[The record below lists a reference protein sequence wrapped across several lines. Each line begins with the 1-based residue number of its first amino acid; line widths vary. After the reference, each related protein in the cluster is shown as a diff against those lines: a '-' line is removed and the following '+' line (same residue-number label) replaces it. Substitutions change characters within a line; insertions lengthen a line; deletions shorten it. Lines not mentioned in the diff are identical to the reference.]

1 MTTHAVWAFRAG
13 LLVIVTAIMAGIW
26 WLLQAL
32 GLPMSFSP
40 AGIAAW
46 FNSQGN
52 LGPLLLLL
60 LMLLAVVVGPI
71 PTLPVTAAA
80 GLAFGLLPGALLSII
95 GAMAGAMIAFT
106 LARLLGRDALRA
118 RLPSN
123 PLFGSQGS
131 QRLLFLTVLVTRL
144 VPIFSFALVSYAAG
158 VTAIS
163 VGRFALGTVIGMLPM
178 TLVFASLGRAFELNP
193 LLSITAAVVILTVMT
208 LLPWYLSRQRHSR
221 LARWLHLDDEP
232 ANKAGHK

>member
-1 MTTHAVWAFRAG
+1 MTTPAVWAFRAG
-13 LLVIVTAIMAGIW
+13 LLATVTAIMAGIW
-26 WLLQAL
+26 WLLQGL

-40 AGIAAW
+40 SGIAEW

-60 LMLLAVVVGPI
+60 LMMLAVVVGPI

-80 GLAFGLLPGALLSII
+80 GLAFGLVPGVLLSIT
-95 GAMAGAMIAFT
+95 GAMTGAMIAFS

-118 RLPSN
+118 RLPTN
-123 PLFGSQGS
+123 PLFGIQGS

-158 VTAIS
+158 VTAITA
-163 VGRFALGTVIGMLPM
+163 GRFALGTVVGMLPM
-178 TLVFASLGRAFELNP
+178 TLVFASLGRAFELHP
-193 LLSITAAVVILTVMT
+193 LLSITAAVAILTAMT
-208 LLPWYLSRQRHSR
+208 LLPWYLSRRRHSR
-221 LARWLHLDDEP
+221 LACWLHLDDEP
-232 ANKAGHK
+232 PGE

>member
-1 MTTHAVWAFRAG
+1 MKAPPSWVFKTG
-13 LLVIVTAIMAGIW
+13 LIATVAAIMAGIW

-40 AGIAAW
+40 SGIAGW
-46 FNSQGN
+46 FNSQGS

-60 LMLLAVVVGPI
+60 LMTLAVVVGPI

-80 GLAFGLLPGALLSII
+80 GLAFGLLPGALLSIV

-106 LARLLGRDALRA
+106 LARLLGREALRA

-123 PLFGSQGS
+123 PLFGHQGS
-131 QRLLFLTVLVTRL
+131 QRLLLLTVLVTRL

-158 VTAIS
+158 VTAITT
-163 VGRFALGTVIGMLPM
+163 GRFALGTMVGMLPM

-193 LLSITAAVVILTVMT
+193 LLSIMAVVAVLTVMS
-208 LLPWYLSRQRHSR
+208 LLPWYLNRRRHSR
-221 LARWLHLDDEP
+221 LAHWLHLDEP
-232 ANKAGHK
+232 EK

>member
-1 MTTHAVWAFRAG
+1 MTAPSVWAFRAG
-13 LLVIVTAIMAGIW
+13 VIATVAAIMAGIW
-26 WLLQAL
+26 WLLQGL

-40 AGIAAW
+40 SGIAEW

-60 LMLLAVVVGPI
+60 LMILAVVVGPL

-80 GLAFGLLPGALLSII
+80 GLAFGLFPGALLAIG
-95 GAMAGAMIAFT
+95 GAMTGAMIAFT
-106 LARLLGRDALRA
+106 LARLLGRNALRA
-118 RLPSN
+118 RLPKN
-123 PLFGSQGS
+123 PLFGIEGS

-158 VTAIS
+158 VTAITP
-163 VGRFALGTVIGMLPM
+163 GRFALGTTLGMLPM
-178 TLVFASLGRAFELNP
+178 TLVFASLGQTFELHP
-193 LLSITAAVVILTVMT
+193 LLSITAAVVMLTVMT
-208 LLPWYLSRQRHSR
+208 LLPWYLSRRRHSR

-232 ANKAGHK
+232 TGDE

>member
-1 MTTHAVWAFRAG
+1 MTAPSVWVFRAG
-13 LLVIVTAIMAGIW
+13 LIATVTAIMAGIW
-26 WLLQAL
+26 WLLQVL

-40 AGIAAW
+40 SGIAEW
-46 FNSQGN
+46 FNSQGS

-60 LMLLAVVVGPI
+60 LMMLAVVVGPI

-80 GLAFGLLPGALLSII
+80 GLAFGLIPGALLSII
-95 GAMAGAMIAFT
+95 GAMVGAMIAFT

-123 PLFGSQGS
+123 PLFGHQGS
-131 QRLLFLTVLVTRL
+131 QRLLLLTVLVTRL

-158 VTAIS
+158 VTAITT
-163 VGRFALGTVIGMLPM
+163 GRFALGTVVGMLPM

-193 LLSITAAVVILTVMT
+193 LLSIMAAVAVLIVMS
-208 LLPWYLSRQRHSR
+208 LLPWYLSRRRHSR

-232 ANKAGHK
+232 SGK

>member
-1 MTTHAVWAFRAG
+1 MIPPAVWAFRAG
-13 LLVIVTAIMAGIW
+13 LLATVTAIMAGIW
-26 WLLQAL
+26 WLLQGL

-40 AGIAAW
+40 SGIAEW

-60 LMLLAVVVGPI
+60 LMMLAVVVGPI
-71 PTLPVTAAA
+71 PTLPVAAAA
-80 GLAFGLLPGALLSII
+80 GMAFGLLPGALLSII
-95 GAMAGAMIAFT
+95 GAMTGAMIAFT

-118 RLPSN
+118 RLPTN
-123 PLFGSQGS
+123 PLFGIQGS

-158 VTAIS
+158 VTAITA
-163 VGRFALGTVIGMLPM
+163 GRFALGTVIGMLPM
-178 TLVFASLGRAFELNP
+178 TLVFASLGRTYALHP
-193 LLSITAAVVILTVMT
+193 LLSITAAFVILAVMT
-208 LLPWYLSRQRHSR
+208 LLPWYLSRRRHSR

-232 ANKAGHK
+232 PGE

>member
-1 MTTHAVWAFRAG
+1 VTAPSVWVFRAG
-13 LLVIVTAIMAGIW
+13 LLAAATAIIAGIW

-40 AGIAAW
+40 SGIAEW

-60 LMLLAVVVGPI
+60 LMMLAVVVGPI

-80 GLAFGLLPGALLSII
+80 GLAFGLLPGVLLSII
-95 GAMAGAMIAFT
+95 GAMTGAMIAFT
-106 LARLLGRDALRA
+106 LARLLGRDALRT
-118 RLPSN
+118 RLPTN
-123 PLFGSQGS
+123 PLFGVQGS

-158 VTAIS
+158 VTAITAR
-163 VGRFALGTVIGMLPM
+163 RFALGTVVGMLPM
-178 TLVFASLGRAFELNP
+178 TLVFASLGRAFELHP
-193 LLSITAAVVILTVMT
+193 LLSITAAVFILTVMT
-208 LLPWYLSRQRHSR
+208 LLPWYLSRRRHSR

-232 ANKAGHK
+232 PGK

>member
-1 MTTHAVWAFRAG
+1 MTTPSVWAFRAG
-13 LLVIVTAIMAGIW
+13 LIATVTALMAGIW
-26 WLLQAL
+26 WLLQGL

-40 AGIAAW
+40 SGIAEW

-60 LMLLAVVVGPI
+60 LMMLAVVVGPI

-95 GAMAGAMIAFT
+95 GAMTGAMIAFT
-106 LARLLGRDALRA
+106 LARLLGREALRA
-118 RLPSN
+118 RLPTN
-123 PLFGSQGS
+123 PLFGFQGS
-131 QRLLFLTVLVTRL
+131 QRLLLLTVLVTRL

-158 VTAIS
+158 VTAITP
-163 VGRFALGTVIGMLPM
+163 GRFALGTVVGMLPM
-178 TLVFASLGRAFELNP
+178 TLVFASLGRTFELNP
-193 LLSITAAVVILTVMT
+193 LLSITAAVGILTVMT
-208 LLPWYLSRQRHSR
+208 LLPWYLSRRRHSR

-232 ANKAGHK
+232 SGE